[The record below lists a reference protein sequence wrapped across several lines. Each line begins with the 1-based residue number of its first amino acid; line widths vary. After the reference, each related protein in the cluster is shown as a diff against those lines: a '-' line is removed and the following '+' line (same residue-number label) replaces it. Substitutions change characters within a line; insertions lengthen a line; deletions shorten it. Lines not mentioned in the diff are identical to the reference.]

1 MTELFAVALI
11 ALLVL
16 GPEELVRQSQRA
28 GRMAAKFRTQAN
40 NFKIMM
46 QAELESEAEKKT
58 PLENGEPRVPT

>member
-1 MTELFAVALI
+1 MTELVAVALI

-28 GRMAAKFRTQAN
+28 GRWAAKMRTQAN

-46 QAELESEAEKKT
+46 QAEIDAKPQP
-58 PLENGEPRVPT
+58 PLEAPEPNAKP